1 MKTPLKESTANIVLA
16 EIQPDFGPLT
26 TPTKPKEISQGEP
39 WTPTANLKMLISAV
53 SPEIR
58 NRDQKRGLFNNR
70 NGLPKPKDCLH
81 VGLQRTEGIWGEEKS
96 SHGRNA
102 STIMHRHPQ
111 TISLLQSMRKI
122 WTPSIIALR
131 ILNFGLI
138 FSSSFPFRSAT
149 WLILAPHLILPAP
162 PPTHPNL
169 PNKFCSYLNKPH
181 IPVLVIECR
190 CP

>member
-1 MKTPLKESTANIVLA
+1 MKTPLKESTTANIVLT

-81 VGLQRTEGIWGEEKS
+81 VGLQRTEGMWGEEKS
-96 SHGRNA
+96 SHCRNA
-102 STIMHRHPQ
+102 SNIMHRHPQ
-111 TISLLQSMRKI
+111 AVSLLQSTGNI
-122 WTPSIIALR
+122 WAPSTVALG
-131 ILNFGLI
+131 ILNLGI
-138 FSSSFPFRSAT
+138 SAQVS
-149 WLILAPHLILPAP
+149 LLDLPHSCIGSTPYTPRFLSP
-162 PPTHPNL
+162 PPSQFPN
-169 PNKFCSYLNKPH
+169 FAAF
-181 IPVLVIECR
+181 
-190 CP
+190 

>member
-1 MKTPLKESTANIVLA
+1 MKTPLKESTTANRVLA

-96 SHGRNA
+96 SYCRNA
-102 STIMHRHPQ
+102 SNIMYRHPQ
-111 TISLLQSMRKI
+111 TISLLQSTRKI
-122 WTPSIIALR
+122 WTPSIIALG
-131 ILNFGLI
+131 ILNLGLT

-149 WLILAPHLILPAP
+149 QLILAPHLILPAP
-162 PPTHPNL
+162 PAKPPN
-169 PNKFCSYLNKPH
+169 FAA
-181 IPVLVIECR
+181 I
-190 CP
+190 